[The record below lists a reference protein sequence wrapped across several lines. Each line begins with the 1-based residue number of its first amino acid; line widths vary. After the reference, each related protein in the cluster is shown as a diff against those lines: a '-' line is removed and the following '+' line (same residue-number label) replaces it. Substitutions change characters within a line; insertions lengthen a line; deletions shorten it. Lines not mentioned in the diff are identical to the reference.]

1 MFRIK
6 HKDDPKRI
14 RCAFDICN
22 RIIREF
28 GYVCEGSMY
37 CSEECATCDVVERT
51 PREPCL
57 Q

>member
-14 RCAFDICN
+14 RCTYDICN
-22 RIIREF
+22 RIIRDF

-37 CSEECATCDVVERT
+37 CSEECATRDVLERA
-51 PREPCL
+51 PVLACV